1 MPKPSQLLKRTLASN
16 SMLIRERQWFVDYL
30 YSLHNSLRKIVVD
43 GKNSGIVDLVEMDK
57 IVREIGSIVGTYD
70 RKTMIN
76 TGSMVPPK
84 TPQELGETTT
94 VNEMTQKYNAD
105 MDATLPEM
113 ESFIQKMIDDIIK
126 QQPKGSNGGVEK
138 TDNQDPKW
146 GEWKFYTTP
155 DKDMFQF
162 PPNAGE
168 TQNEYGLFDFPPE
181 KPKKDVD
188 GDED

>member
-1 MPKPSQLLKRTLASN
+1 
-16 SMLIRERQWFVDYL
+16 MLIRERQWFVDYL

-43 GKNSGIVDLVEMDK
+43 GRNSGIVDLVEMDK
-57 IVREIGSIVGTYD
+57 IVKEIGSIVGTYD

-84 TPQELGETTT
+84 TPQELGEHTT
-94 VNEMTQKYNAD
+94 VNEMSAKYSAD
-105 MDATLPEM
+105 MNETMPNM
-113 ESFIQKMIDDIIK
+113 ESFIQKIIDDIMK
-126 QQPKGSNGGVEK
+126 QQPKGGNGGVEK

-146 GEWKFYTTP
+146 GEWKFFSMP
-155 DKDMFQF
+155 DNDVYKF
-162 PPNAGE
+162 PPPKGVGE
-168 TQNEYGLFDFPPE
+168 TENEYGLFDFPPE